1 MKFEFD
7 SISLIQLAKRSNPP
21 AIVEQGRVLTS
32 YIKAGRTDALQK
44 IMTSATKQFIRTHI
58 NKEATFVPV
67 PRSSPLLAN
76 AVWPGRLIC
85 LKLLSMGFGKD
96 MYDVLERKRAVQ
108 TGHFNRSAEN
118 RATID
123 QHYNTIEVTNTP
135 LIVPEQIV
143 LVDDVITQGRTAVA
157 CYIRLREIFPH
168 TAISI
173 FTPVITKAFDE
184 VNLLIDPK
192 VCKVQYFDSGK
203 SIVACRDKS
212 ALH

>member
-21 AIVEQGRVLTS
+21 AIVEQGRALTS
-32 YIKAGRTDALQK
+32 FIKAGRTDVLQQV
-44 IMTSATKQFIRTHI
+44 MTFAIKQFIRTHI
-58 NKEATFVPV
+58 NKKTTFVPI
-67 PRSSPLLAN
+67 PRSAPLLAN

-85 LKLLSMGFGKD
+85 QKLLRMGFGKD
-96 MYDVLERKRAVQ
+96 MYDVLERTSAVQ

-118 RATID
+118 RATIE
-123 QHYNTIEVTNTP
+123 QHYNTIEVTNPP

-157 CYIRLREIFPH
+157 CYKRLREIFPH
-168 TAISI
+168 SPISI
-173 FTPVITKAFDE
+173 FTPVITKTFDE

-192 VCKVQYFDSGK
+192 ICKVQYFDSGK
-203 SIVACRDKS
+203 SIVSCPG
-212 ALH
+212 